1 MKNLEKS
8 CKINNRNEY
17 KSKEGIIEGIKE
29 IMLTRMKN
37 VLSLTFRISPG
48 TSMIAVL
55 YVLLMSGSVVLGQHI
70 IRYIYESVSG
80 YGEGSASWI
89 LWVVVFFVNMTLF
102 GNTDN
107 IENMLTT
114 AASRRVRALYYKLFL
129 FKIYRTK
136 QDAFYRSKVLNEVQF
151 IEGQLDQI
159 SKTALLLLTRLS
171 MALFTLI
178 LTTATMVVIDWFI
191 IAAVIMMAVMISLL
205 NRYFTQKKIALNC
218 DHMSDERR
226 ANYFKSL
233 LTTRE
238 HAKEIHLSANKAWFL
253 NKWQDS
259 FQNLYHAK
267 LSFAAKSIIL
277 GDCVRIIEA
286 LFPYLCALYLVYL
299 LSVDQISSGE
309 AIFLT
314 GLVGTLKWS
323 VKQLIDLLTKDIYEK
338 MEVIEKFEN
347 FLGNTMADCYEEL
360 EHDQAAP
367 KVRGEERMEPF
378 DEIIVDHVSYTYP
391 NADRPAVRD
400 ISLKIKKGEIISIL
414 GYNGSGKTTLSKVI
428 NGLLHD
434 YEGRVLFHD
443 KDIRDMDA
451 ERYYQYFGNVYQDF
465 AKYKMSFGEN
475 ISVGDV
481 EHLEDDARVAEAI
494 HIVNL
499 DDVMEGF
506 ANGTDTKLGKDL
518 YADGADL
525 SGGQWQR
532 IAIARACMG
541 AREILI
547 FDEPTAAIDPWEEEN
562 LLQNLRSILN
572 GRTAVL
578 LSHRIGFARLA
589 DTIYMMQEGQIVE
602 QGSHEE
608 LLQMNGLYSQFF
620 FAQQK
625 LYQQ

>member
-1 MKNLEKS
+1 MNTKA
-8 CKINNRNEY
+8 I
-17 KSKEGIIEGIKE
+17 EGTIEGIKE

-55 YVLLMSGSVVLGQHI
+55 YVLLMSGSIVLGQHI

-178 LTTATMVVIDWFI
+178 LTTASMMVIDWFI
-191 IAAVIMMAVMISLL
+191 IAAVIMMAVMISLS
-205 NRYFTQKKIALNC
+205 NRYFTRKKIALNC

-347 FLGNTMADCYEEL
+347 FLGNTMAGCYEEL

-367 KVRGEERMEPF
+367 KVSGEERVEPF

-434 YEGRVLFHD
+434 YEGRVLFND

-465 AKYKMSFGEN
+465 ARYKMSFGEN

-481 EHLEDDARVAEAI
+481 EHLEDAARIAEAI

-499 DDVMEGF
+499 DDVVEGF

-541 AREILI
+541 SKEILI

>member
-1 MKNLEKS
+1 MNTKA
-8 CKINNRNEY
+8 I
-17 KSKEGIIEGIKE
+17 EGIIEGIKE
-29 IMLTRMKN
+29 IMVTRMKN
-37 VLSLTFRISPG
+37 VLSLTFRISPV

-55 YVLLMSGSVVLGQHI
+55 YVLLMSGSIVLGQHI

-178 LTTATMVVIDWFI
+178 LTAASMVVIDWFI
-191 IAAVIMMAVMISLL
+191 IAAVIMMAVMISLS
-205 NRYFTQKKIALNC
+205 NRYFTRKKIALNC

-286 LFPYLCALYLVYL
+286 LFPYLCAFYLVYL

-347 FLGNTMADCYEEL
+347 FLGNTMTDCYEEL

-367 KVRGEERMEPF
+367 KVSGEERVEPF

-391 NADRPAVRD
+391 NAERPAVRD
-400 ISLKIKKGEIISIL
+400 ISLKIKKGEIISVL

-434 YEGRVLFHD
+434 YEGRVLFND

-475 ISVGDV
+475 IGVGDV
-481 EHLEDDARVAEAI
+481 EHLEDAARVAEAI

-506 ANGTDTKLGKDL
+506 ANGPDTKLGKDL

-541 AREILI
+541 SKEILI

-589 DTIYMMQEGQIVE
+589 DRIYMMQEGQIVE

>member
-1 MKNLEKS
+1 MNTKA
-8 CKINNRNEY
+8 I
-17 KSKEGIIEGIKE
+17 EGTIEGIKE

-80 YGEGSASWI
+80 YHEGSASWI

-171 MALFTLI
+171 MALFTLV
-178 LTTATMVVIDWFI
+178 LTTASMVVIDWFI
-191 IAAVIMMAVMISLL
+191 IAAVIMMAVMISLS

-238 HAKEIHLSANKAWFL
+238 HAKEIHLSTNKAWFL

-299 LSVDQISSGE
+299 LSVDMISSGE

-367 KVRGEERMEPF
+367 KVRGEGRMEPF
-378 DEIIVDHVSYTYP
+378 DEIIVDHVSYTYS

-434 YEGRVLFHD
+434 YEGRVLFND

-465 AKYKMSFGEN
+465 ARYKMSFGEN

-481 EHLEDDARVAEAI
+481 EHLEDAARIAEAI

-499 DDVMEGF
+499 DDVVEGF

-541 AREILI
+541 PKEILI

-589 DTIYMMQEGQIVE
+589 DRIYMMQEGQIVE

>member
-1 MKNLEKS
+1 MNTKA
-8 CKINNRNEY
+8 
-17 KSKEGIIEGIKE
+17 IEGIKE

-80 YGEGSASWI
+80 YHEGSASWI

-178 LTTATMVVIDWFI
+178 LTTASMMVIDWFI
-191 IAAVIMMAVMISLL
+191 IAAVIMMAVMISLS

-299 LSVDQISSGE
+299 LSVDMISSGE

-314 GLVGTLKWS
+314 GLVGTFKWS

-367 KVRGEERMEPF
+367 KVSGEERMEPF
-378 DEIIVDHVSYTYP
+378 DEIIVDHVSYTYS

-434 YEGRVLFHD
+434 YEGRVLFND

-465 AKYKMSFGEN
+465 ARYKMNFGEN
-475 ISVGDV
+475 IGVGDV
-481 EHLEDDARVAEAI
+481 EHLEDAARIAEAI

-499 DDVMEGF
+499 DDVVEGF
-506 ANGTDTKLGKDL
+506 TNDTDTKLGKDL

-541 AREILI
+541 SKEILI

>member
-1 MKNLEKS
+1 MNTKA
-8 CKINNRNEY
+8 
-17 KSKEGIIEGIKE
+17 IEGIKK

-80 YGEGSASWI
+80 YHEGSASWI

-171 MALFTLI
+171 MALFTLV
-178 LTTATMVVIDWFI
+178 LTTASMVVIDWFI
-191 IAAVIMMAVMISLL
+191 IAAVIMMAVMISLS

-299 LSVDQISSGE
+299 LSVDMISSGE

-367 KVRGEERMEPF
+367 KVSGEERMEPF
-378 DEIIVDHVSYTYP
+378 DEIIVDHVSYTYS

-481 EHLEDDARVAEAI
+481 EHLEDAARIAEVM

-499 DDVMEGF
+499 DDVVEGF

-541 AREILI
+541 SKEILI

-608 LLQMNGLYSQFF
+608 LLRMNGLYSQFF

>member
-1 MKNLEKS
+1 
-8 CKINNRNEY
+8 
-17 KSKEGIIEGIKE
+17 
-29 IMLTRMKN
+29 MLTRMKN

-80 YGEGSASWI
+80 YHEGSASWI

-171 MALFTLI
+171 MALFTLV
-178 LTTATMVVIDWFI
+178 LTTASMVVIDWFI
-191 IAAVIMMAVMISLL
+191 IAAVIMMAVMISLS

-299 LSVDQISSGE
+299 LSVDMISSGE

-367 KVRGEERMEPF
+367 KVSGEERMEPF
-378 DEIIVDHVSYTYP
+378 DEIIVDHVSYTYS

-434 YEGRVLFHD
+434 YEGRVLFND

-465 AKYKMSFGEN
+465 ARYKMNFGEN
-475 ISVGDV
+475 IGVGDV
-481 EHLEDDARVAEAI
+481 EHLEDAARIAEAI

-499 DDVMEGF
+499 DDVVEGF
-506 ANGTDTKLGKDL
+506 TNDTDTKLGKDL

-541 AREILI
+541 SKEILI

>member
-1 MKNLEKS
+1 MNTKA
-8 CKINNRNEY
+8 I
-17 KSKEGIIEGIKE
+17 EGTIEGIKE

-80 YGEGSASWI
+80 YHEGSASWI

-171 MALFTLI
+171 MALFTLV
-178 LTTATMVVIDWFI
+178 LTTASMVVIDWFI
-191 IAAVIMMAVMISLL
+191 IAAVIMMAVMISLS

-299 LSVDQISSGE
+299 LSVDMISSGE

-367 KVRGEERMEPF
+367 KVSGEERMEPF
-378 DEIIVDHVSYTYP
+378 YEIIVDHVSYTNS

-400 ISLKIKKGEIISIL
+400 ISLKIKNGEIISIL

-481 EHLEDDARVAEAI
+481 EHLEDAARIAEVM
-494 HIVNL
+494 HIV
-499 DDVMEGF
+499 EGC

-541 AREILI
+541 SKEILI

-589 DTIYMMQEGQIVE
+589 DRIYMMQEGQIVE

-608 LLQMNGLYSQFF
+608 LLRMNGLYSQFF

>member
-1 MKNLEKS
+1 MNTKA
-8 CKINNRNEY
+8 
-17 KSKEGIIEGIKE
+17 IEGIKK

-70 IRYIYESVSG
+70 IRYIYESVSD
-80 YGEGSASWI
+80 YREGSASWI

-178 LTTATMVVIDWFI
+178 LTTASMMVIDWFI
-191 IAAVIMMAVMISLL
+191 IAAVIMMAVMISLS
-205 NRYFTQKKIALNC
+205 NRYFTRKKIALNC

-299 LSVDQISSGE
+299 LSVDKLSSGE

-367 KVRGEERMEPF
+367 KVSGEERREPF

-434 YEGRVLFHD
+434 YEGRVLFND
-443 KDIRDMDA
+443 KDIRNMDA

-481 EHLEDDARVAEAI
+481 EHLEDAARIAEAI

>member
-1 MKNLEKS
+1 
-8 CKINNRNEY
+8 
-17 KSKEGIIEGIKE
+17 
-29 IMLTRMKN
+29 MLTRMKN

-55 YVLLMSGSVVLGQHI
+55 YVLLMSGSIVLGQHI

-80 YGEGSASWI
+80 YREGSASWI

-178 LTTATMVVIDWFI
+178 LTTASMMVIDWFI
-191 IAAVIMMAVMISLL
+191 IAAVIMMAVMISLS

-299 LSVDQISSGE
+299 LSVDMISSGE

-367 KVRGEERMEPF
+367 KVSGEERMEPF
-378 DEIIVDHVSYTYP
+378 DEIIVDHVSYTYS

-434 YEGRVLFHD
+434 YEGRVLFND

-481 EHLEDDARVAEAI
+481 EHLEDAARIAEVI

-499 DDVMEGF
+499 DDVVEGF

-541 AREILI
+541 SKEILI

-608 LLQMNGLYSQFF
+608 LLRMNGLYSQFF

>member
-1 MKNLEKS
+1 MNTKA
-8 CKINNRNEY
+8 
-17 KSKEGIIEGIKE
+17 IEGIKK

-70 IRYIYESVSG
+70 IRYIYESVSD
-80 YGEGSASWI
+80 YREGSASWI

-178 LTTATMVVIDWFI
+178 LTTASMMVIDWFI
-191 IAAVIMMAVMISLL
+191 IAAVIMMAVMISLS
-205 NRYFTQKKIALNC
+205 NRYFTRKKIALNC

-299 LSVDQISSGE
+299 LSVDKLSSGE

-367 KVRGEERMEPF
+367 KVSGEERREPF

-434 YEGRVLFHD
+434 YEGRVLFND
-443 KDIRDMDA
+443 KDIRNMDA

-465 AKYKMSFGEN
+465 ARYKMSFGEN

-481 EHLEDDARVAEAI
+481 EHLEDAARIAEAI

>member
-1 MKNLEKS
+1 
-8 CKINNRNEY
+8 
-17 KSKEGIIEGIKE
+17 
-29 IMLTRMKN
+29 MLTRMKN

-178 LTTATMVVIDWFI
+178 LTTASMVVIDWFI
-191 IAAVIMMAVMISLL
+191 IAAVIMMAVMISLS

-299 LSVDQISSGE
+299 LSVDKISSGE

-367 KVRGEERMEPF
+367 KVSGEERVEPF

-465 AKYKMSFGEN
+465 ARYKMSFGEN

-481 EHLEDDARVAEAI
+481 EHLEDAARIAEAI

-499 DDVMEGF
+499 DDVLEGF

-541 AREILI
+541 SKEILI

-608 LLQMNGLYSQFF
+608 LLRMNGLYSQFF

>member
-1 MKNLEKS
+1 MNTKA
-8 CKINNRNEY
+8 I
-17 KSKEGIIEGIKE
+17 EGTIEGIKE

-171 MALFTLI
+171 MALFTLV
-178 LTTATMVVIDWFI
+178 LTTASMVVIDWFI
-191 IAAVIMMAVMISLL
+191 IAAVIMMAVMISLS

-299 LSVDQISSGE
+299 LSVDKLSSGE

-347 FLGNTMADCYEEL
+347 FLGNTMAGCYEEL

-451 ERYYQYFGNVYQDF
+451 EQYYQYFGNVYQDF
-465 AKYKMSFGEN
+465 ARYKMSFGEN

-481 EHLEDDARVAEAI
+481 EHLEDAARIAEAI

-499 DDVMEGF
+499 DDVVEGF

-541 AREILI
+541 SKEILI

-589 DTIYMMQEGQIVE
+589 DRIYMMQEGQIVE

>member
-1 MKNLEKS
+1 
-8 CKINNRNEY
+8 
-17 KSKEGIIEGIKE
+17 
-29 IMLTRMKN
+29 
-37 VLSLTFRISPG
+37 
-48 TSMIAVL
+48 MIAVL
-55 YVLLMSGSVVLGQHI
+55 YVLLMSGSIVLGQHI

-178 LTTATMVVIDWFI
+178 LTTASMMVIDWFI
-191 IAAVIMMAVMISLL
+191 IAAVIMMAVMISLS

-299 LSVDQISSGE
+299 LSIDQISSGE

-367 KVRGEERMEPF
+367 KVSGEERMEPF
-378 DEIIVDHVSYTYP
+378 DEIIVDHVSYTYS

-434 YEGRVLFHD
+434 YEGRVLFND

-465 AKYKMSFGEN
+465 ARYKMSFGEN

-481 EHLEDDARVAEAI
+481 EHLEDAARIAEAI

-499 DDVMEGF
+499 DDVVEGF

-541 AREILI
+541 PKEILI

-589 DTIYMMQEGQIVE
+589 DRIYMMQEGQIVE

>member
-1 MKNLEKS
+1 
-8 CKINNRNEY
+8 
-17 KSKEGIIEGIKE
+17 
-29 IMLTRMKN
+29 MLTRMKN

-80 YGEGSASWI
+80 YHEGSASWI

-159 SKTALLLLTRLS
+159 SKTALLLLTRFS
-171 MALFTLI
+171 MALFTLV
-178 LTTATMVVIDWFI
+178 LTTASMVVIDWFI
-191 IAAVIMMAVMISLL
+191 IAAVIMMAVMISLS

-299 LSVDQISSGE
+299 LSVDKISSGE

-367 KVRGEERMEPF
+367 KVSGEERMEPF

-465 AKYKMSFGEN
+465 ARYKMSFGEN

-481 EHLEDDARVAEAI
+481 EHLEDAARIAEAI

-499 DDVMEGF
+499 DDVVEGF

-541 AREILI
+541 SKEILI

-589 DTIYMMQEGQIVE
+589 DRIYMMQEGQIVE

-608 LLQMNGLYSQFF
+608 LLRMNGLYSQFF

>member
-1 MKNLEKS
+1 
-8 CKINNRNEY
+8 
-17 KSKEGIIEGIKE
+17 
-29 IMLTRMKN
+29 MLTRMKN

-80 YGEGSASWI
+80 YREGSASWI
-89 LWVVVFFVNMTLF
+89 LWVVVFFVNMILF

-178 LTTATMVVIDWFI
+178 LTTASMVVIDWFI
-191 IAAVIMMAVMISLL
+191 IAAVIMMAVMISLS

-299 LSVDQISSGE
+299 LSVDMISSGE

-367 KVRGEERMEPF
+367 KVSGEERMEPF

-434 YEGRVLFHD
+434 YEGRVLFND

-465 AKYKMSFGEN
+465 ARYKMSFGEN

-481 EHLEDDARVAEAI
+481 EHLEDAARIAEAI

-541 AREILI
+541 PKEILI

>member
-1 MKNLEKS
+1 M
-8 CKINNRNEY
+8 
-17 KSKEGIIEGIKE
+17 
-29 IMLTRMKN
+29 
-37 VLSLTFRISPG
+37 
-48 TSMIAVL
+48 
-55 YVLLMSGSVVLGQHI
+55 
-70 IRYIYESVSG
+70 
-80 YGEGSASWI
+80 
-89 LWVVVFFVNMTLF
+89 
-102 GNTDN
+102 
-107 IENMLTT
+107 
-114 AASRRVRALYYKLFL
+114 
-129 FKIYRTK
+129 
-136 QDAFYRSKVLNEVQF
+136 
-151 IEGQLDQI
+151 
-159 SKTALLLLTRLS
+159 
-171 MALFTLI
+171 
-178 LTTATMVVIDWFI
+178 
-191 IAAVIMMAVMISLL
+191 
-205 NRYFTQKKIALNC
+205 
-218 DHMSDERR
+218 
-226 ANYFKSL
+226 
-233 LTTRE
+233 
-238 HAKEIHLSANKAWFL
+238 
-253 NKWQDS
+253 
-259 FQNLYHAK
+259 
-267 LSFAAKSIIL
+267 
-277 GDCVRIIEA
+277 
-286 LFPYLCALYLVYL
+286 
-299 LSVDQISSGE
+299 
-309 AIFLT
+309 
-314 GLVGTLKWS
+314 
-323 VKQLIDLLTKDIYEK
+323 
-338 MEVIEKFEN
+338 
-347 FLGNTMADCYEEL
+347 
-360 EHDQAAP
+360 
-367 KVRGEERMEPF
+367 
-378 DEIIVDHVSYTYP
+378 DHVSYTYS

-443 KDIRDMDA
+443 IDIRDMDA
-451 ERYYQYFGNVYQDF
+451 ERSYQYVGTVYQAF

-481 EHLEDDARVAEAI
+481 EHLEDAARIAEVM

-499 DDVMEGF
+499 DDVVEGF

-541 AREILI
+541 SKEILI

-608 LLQMNGLYSQFF
+608 LLRMNGLYSQFF

>member
-1 MKNLEKS
+1 MNTKA
-8 CKINNRNEY
+8 I
-17 KSKEGIIEGIKE
+17 EGTIEGIKE

-80 YGEGSASWI
+80 YHEGSASWI

-171 MALFTLI
+171 MALFTLV
-178 LTTATMVVIDWFI
+178 LTTASMVVIDWFI
-191 IAAVIMMAVMISLL
+191 IAAVIMMAVMISLS

-238 HAKEIHLSANKAWFL
+238 HAKEIHLSTNKAWFL

-299 LSVDQISSGE
+299 LSVDMISSGE

-367 KVRGEERMEPF
+367 KVSGEERMEPF
-378 DEIIVDHVSYTYP
+378 DEIIVDHVSYTYS

-434 YEGRVLFHD
+434 YEGRVLFND

-465 AKYKMSFGEN
+465 ARYKMSFGEN

-481 EHLEDDARVAEAI
+481 EHLEDAARIAEAI

-499 DDVMEGF
+499 DDVVEGF

-541 AREILI
+541 PKEILI

-589 DTIYMMQEGQIVE
+589 DRIYMMQEGQIVE

>member
-1 MKNLEKS
+1 MNTKA
-8 CKINNRNEY
+8 
-17 KSKEGIIEGIKE
+17 IEGIKK

-178 LTTATMVVIDWFI
+178 LTTASMVVIDWFI
-191 IAAVIMMAVMISLL
+191 IAAVIMMAVMISLS

-299 LSVDQISSGE
+299 LSVDMISSGE

-367 KVRGEERMEPF
+367 KVSGEERMEPF

-481 EHLEDDARVAEAI
+481 EHLEDAARIAEAI

-499 DDVMEGF
+499 DDVVEGF

-541 AREILI
+541 SKEILI

-589 DTIYMMQEGQIVE
+589 DRIYMMQEGQIVE

>member
-1 MKNLEKS
+1 
-8 CKINNRNEY
+8 
-17 KSKEGIIEGIKE
+17 
-29 IMLTRMKN
+29 MLTRMKN

-80 YGEGSASWI
+80 YGEGSVSWI
-89 LWVVVFFVNMTLF
+89 FWVVVFFVNMTLF

-107 IENMLTT
+107 IENMLTA

-171 MALFTLI
+171 MALFTLV
-178 LTTATMVVIDWFI
+178 LTIASMVVIDWFI
-191 IAAVIMMAVMISLL
+191 IAAVIVMAVMISLS

-360 EHDQAAP
+360 EHDQAAT
-367 KVRGEERMEPF
+367 KVSGEERMEPF

-391 NADRPAVRD
+391 NADRSAVRD

-434 YEGRVLFHD
+434 YEGRVLFND

-465 AKYKMSFGEN
+465 ARYKMSFSEN

-481 EHLEDDARVAEAI
+481 EHLEDAARIAEAI

-499 DDVMEGF
+499 DDVVEGF

-541 AREILI
+541 SKEILI

>member
-1 MKNLEKS
+1 
-8 CKINNRNEY
+8 
-17 KSKEGIIEGIKE
+17 
-29 IMLTRMKN
+29 MLTRMKN

-80 YGEGSASWI
+80 YHEGSASWI

-159 SKTALLLLTRLS
+159 SKTALLLLTRFS
-171 MALFTLI
+171 MALFTLV
-178 LTTATMVVIDWFI
+178 LTTASMVVIDWFI
-191 IAAVIMMAVMISLL
+191 IAAVIMMAVMISLS

-299 LSVDQISSGE
+299 LSVDKISSGE

-367 KVRGEERMEPF
+367 KVSGEERMEPF

-465 AKYKMSFGEN
+465 ARYKMSFGEN

-481 EHLEDDARVAEAI
+481 EHLEDAARIAEAI

-499 DDVMEGF
+499 DDVLEGF

-541 AREILI
+541 SKEILI

-608 LLQMNGLYSQFF
+608 LLRMNGLYSQFF

>member
-1 MKNLEKS
+1 MNTKA
-8 CKINNRNEY
+8 
-17 KSKEGIIEGIKE
+17 IEGIKK

-171 MALFTLI
+171 MALFTLV
-178 LTTATMVVIDWFI
+178 LTTASMVVIDWFI
-191 IAAVIMMAVMISLL
+191 IAAVIMMAVMISLS

-299 LSVDQISSGE
+299 LSVDMISSGE

-367 KVRGEERMEPF
+367 KVSGEERMEPF
-378 DEIIVDHVSYTYP
+378 DEIIVDHVSYTYS

-434 YEGRVLFHD
+434 YEGRVLFND

-481 EHLEDDARVAEAI
+481 EHLEDAARIAEVM

-499 DDVMEGF
+499 DDVVEGF

-541 AREILI
+541 SKEILI

-608 LLQMNGLYSQFF
+608 LLRMNGLYSQFF

>member
-1 MKNLEKS
+1 MNTKA
-8 CKINNRNEY
+8 I
-17 KSKEGIIEGIKE
+17 EGTIEGIKE

-80 YGEGSASWI
+80 YHEGSASWI

-171 MALFTLI
+171 MALFTLV
-178 LTTATMVVIDWFI
+178 LTTASMVVIDWFI
-191 IAAVIMMAVMISLL
+191 IAAVIMMAVMISLS

-238 HAKEIHLSANKAWFL
+238 HAKEIHLSTNKAWFL

-299 LSVDQISSGE
+299 LSVDMISSGE

-367 KVRGEERMEPF
+367 KVSGEERMEPF
-378 DEIIVDHVSYTYP
+378 DEIIVDHVSYTYS

-434 YEGRVLFHD
+434 YEGRVLFND

-465 AKYKMSFGEN
+465 ARYKMSFGEN

-481 EHLEDDARVAEAI
+481 EHLEDAARIAEAI

-499 DDVMEGF
+499 DDVVEGF

-541 AREILI
+541 SKEILI

-589 DTIYMMQEGQIVE
+589 DRIYMMQEGQIVE

>member
-1 MKNLEKS
+1 MNTKA
-8 CKINNRNEY
+8 I
-17 KSKEGIIEGIKE
+17 EGIIEGIKE

-55 YVLLMSGSVVLGQHI
+55 YVLLMSGSIVLGQHI

-178 LTTATMVVIDWFI
+178 LTTASMMVIDWFI
-191 IAAVIMMAVMISLL
+191 IAAVIMMAVMISLS

-299 LSVDQISSGE
+299 LSIDQISSGE

-367 KVRGEERMEPF
+367 KVSGEERMEPF
-378 DEIIVDHVSYTYP
+378 DEIIVDHVSYTYS

-434 YEGRVLFHD
+434 YEGRVLFND

-465 AKYKMSFGEN
+465 ARYKMSFGEN

-481 EHLEDDARVAEAI
+481 EHLEDAARIAEAI

-499 DDVMEGF
+499 DDVVEGF

-541 AREILI
+541 PKEILI

-589 DTIYMMQEGQIVE
+589 DRIYMMQEGQIVE

>member
-1 MKNLEKS
+1 MNTKA
-8 CKINNRNEY
+8 I
-17 KSKEGIIEGIKE
+17 EGTIEGIKE

-70 IRYIYESVSG
+70 IRYIYESVSD
-80 YGEGSASWI
+80 YREGSASWI

-178 LTTATMVVIDWFI
+178 LTTASMMVIDWFI
-191 IAAVIMMAVMISLL
+191 IAAVIMMAVMISLS

-299 LSVDQISSGE
+299 LSVDMISSGE

-367 KVRGEERMEPF
+367 KVSGEERMEPF
-378 DEIIVDHVSYTYP
+378 DEIIVDHVSYTYS

-434 YEGRVLFHD
+434 YEGRVLFND

-481 EHLEDDARVAEAI
+481 EHLEDAARIAEVI

-499 DDVMEGF
+499 DDVVEGF

-541 AREILI
+541 SKEILI

-608 LLQMNGLYSQFF
+608 LLRMNGLYSQFF

>member
-1 MKNLEKS
+1 
-8 CKINNRNEY
+8 
-17 KSKEGIIEGIKE
+17 
-29 IMLTRMKN
+29 MLTRMKN

-80 YGEGSASWI
+80 YHEGSASWI

-171 MALFTLI
+171 MALFTLV
-178 LTTATMVVIDWFI
+178 LTTASMVVIDWFI
-191 IAAVIMMAVMISLL
+191 IAAVIMMAVMISLS

-299 LSVDQISSGE
+299 LSVDMISSGE

-367 KVRGEERMEPF
+367 KVSGEERMEPF
-378 DEIIVDHVSYTYP
+378 DEIIVDHVSYTYS

-481 EHLEDDARVAEAI
+481 EHLEDAARIAEVM

-541 AREILI
+541 SKEILI

-589 DTIYMMQEGQIVE
+589 DRIYMMQEGQIVE

-608 LLQMNGLYSQFF
+608 LLRMNGLYSQFF

>member
-1 MKNLEKS
+1 MNTKA
-8 CKINNRNEY
+8 I
-17 KSKEGIIEGIKE
+17 EGILEGIKE

-55 YVLLMSGSVVLGQHI
+55 YVLLMSGSIVLGQHI

-178 LTTATMVVIDWFI
+178 LTTASMMVIDWFI
-191 IAAVIMMAVMISLL
+191 IAAVIMMAVMISLS

-367 KVRGEERMEPF
+367 KVSGEERMEPF
-378 DEIIVDHVSYTYP
+378 DEIIVDHVSYTYS

-434 YEGRVLFHD
+434 YEGRVLFND

-465 AKYKMSFGEN
+465 ARYKMSFGEN

-481 EHLEDDARVAEAI
+481 EHLEDAARIAEAI

-499 DDVMEGF
+499 DDVVEGF

-541 AREILI
+541 PKEILI

-589 DTIYMMQEGQIVE
+589 DRIYMMQEGQIVE

>member
-1 MKNLEKS
+1 MNTKA
-8 CKINNRNEY
+8 I
-17 KSKEGIIEGIKE
+17 EGTIEGIKE

-80 YGEGSASWI
+80 YHEGSASWI
-89 LWVVVFFVNMTLF
+89 LWVVGFF

-171 MALFTLI
+171 MALFTLV
-178 LTTATMVVIDWFI
+178 LTTASMVVIDWFI
-191 IAAVIMMAVMISLL
+191 IAAVIMMAVMISLS

-299 LSVDQISSGE
+299 LSVDMISSGE

-367 KVRGEERMEPF
+367 KVSGEERMEPF
-378 DEIIVDHVSYTYP
+378 DEIIVDHVSYTYS

-481 EHLEDDARVAEAI
+481 EHLEDAARIAEVM

-541 AREILI
+541 SKEILI

-589 DTIYMMQEGQIVE
+589 DRIYMMQEGQIVE

-608 LLQMNGLYSQFF
+608 LLRMNGLYSQFF

>member
-1 MKNLEKS
+1 MNTKA
-8 CKINNRNEY
+8 
-17 KSKEGIIEGIKE
+17 IEGIKK

-80 YGEGSASWI
+80 YREGSASWI

-171 MALFTLI
+171 MALFTLV
-178 LTTATMVVIDWFI
+178 LTTASMMVIDWFI
-191 IAAVIMMAVMISLL
+191 IAAVIMMAVMISLS

-299 LSVDQISSGE
+299 LSVDMISSGE

-367 KVRGEERMEPF
+367 KVSGEERMEPF

-481 EHLEDDARVAEAI
+481 EHLEDAARIAEAI

-541 AREILI
+541 SKEILI

-589 DTIYMMQEGQIVE
+589 DRIYMMQEGQIVE

>member
-1 MKNLEKS
+1 
-8 CKINNRNEY
+8 
-17 KSKEGIIEGIKE
+17 
-29 IMLTRMKN
+29 MKN

-80 YGEGSASWI
+80 YGEGSVSWI
-89 LWVVVFFVNMTLF
+89 FWVVVFFVNMTLF

-107 IENMLTT
+107 IENMLTA

-171 MALFTLI
+171 MALFTLV
-178 LTTATMVVIDWFI
+178 LTIVSMVVIDWFI
-191 IAAVIMMAVMISLL
+191 IAAVIMMAVMISLS

-299 LSVDQISSGE
+299 LSVDMISSGE

-360 EHDQAAP
+360 EHDQAAT
-367 KVRGEERMEPF
+367 KVSGEERMEPF

-434 YEGRVLFHD
+434 YEGRVLFND

-465 AKYKMSFGEN
+465 ARYKMSFSEN

-481 EHLEDDARVAEAI
+481 EHLEDAARIAEAI

-499 DDVMEGF
+499 DDVVEGF

-541 AREILI
+541 SKEILI

>member
-1 MKNLEKS
+1 
-8 CKINNRNEY
+8 
-17 KSKEGIIEGIKE
+17 
-29 IMLTRMKN
+29 MLTRMKN
-37 VLSLTFRISPG
+37 ILSLTFRISPG

-80 YGEGSASWI
+80 YREGSASWI
-89 LWVVVFFVNMTLF
+89 LWVVVFFFNMTLF

-136 QDAFYRSKVLNEVQF
+136 QDAFYRSKVLNKVQF

-171 MALFTLI
+171 MALFTLV
-178 LTTATMVVIDWFI
+178 LTTASMVVIDWFI
-191 IAAVIMMAVMISLL
+191 IAAVIMMAVMISLS

-367 KVRGEERMEPF
+367 KVRGEERVEPF

-400 ISLKIKKGEIISIL
+400 INLKIKKGEIISIL

-434 YEGRVLFHD
+434 YEGRVLFND

-481 EHLEDDARVAEAI
+481 EHLEDAARVAEAI

-499 DDVMEGF
+499 DDVVEGF
-506 ANGTDTKLGKDL
+506 ANGPDTKLGKDL

-541 AREILI
+541 SKEILI

-589 DTIYMMQEGQIVE
+589 DRIYMMQEGQIVE

-608 LLQMNGLYSQFF
+608 LLRMNGLYSQFF